1 MITQYQCGLVV
12 PPDNPTA
19 FADAL
24 EQAAS
29 DRHALKAMGQR
40 GLALA
45 NKKFDRA
52 LLADRWVDWVV
63 GAKSV

>member
-1 MITQYQCGLVV
+1 MIDEHQCGFAI

-24 EQAAS
+24 EQAAA
-29 DRHALKAMGQR
+29 DRPALQAMGQR

-45 NKKFDRA
+45 NTQFERQA
-52 LLADRWVDWVV
+52 LAEKWVDWVTGV
-63 GAKSV
+63 KA